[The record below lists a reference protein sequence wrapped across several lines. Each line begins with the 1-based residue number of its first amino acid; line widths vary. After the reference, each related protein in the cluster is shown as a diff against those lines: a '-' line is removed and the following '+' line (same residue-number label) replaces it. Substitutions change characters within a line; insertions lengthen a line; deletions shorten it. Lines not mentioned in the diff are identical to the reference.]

1 MNPAD
6 KKDISRR
13 ASTATE
19 ADNLFFFKKA
29 AFQNSMR
36 TARGFEI
43 ILEEH
48 DLFPANFAGQRRE

>member
-48 DLFPANFAGQRRE
+48 DLFPANFAG